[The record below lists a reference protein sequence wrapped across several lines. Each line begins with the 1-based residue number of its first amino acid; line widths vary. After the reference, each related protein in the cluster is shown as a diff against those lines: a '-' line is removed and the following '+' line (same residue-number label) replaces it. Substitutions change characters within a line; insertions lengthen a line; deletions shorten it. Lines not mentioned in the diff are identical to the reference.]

1 MSGLPLVF
9 GICVFTLPAIVFPN
23 RFGVRLAV
31 LLLCLIA
38 AAGGHAGGLVLGGPL
53 WLLGLTVAICSW
65 TSRRTAQALETKR
78 QLAVEDRRHREM
90 LELLAAQ
97 AAQTAGA
104 ADLVPEGAQPA

>member
-1 MSGLPLVF
+1 MSGLGLVF
-9 GICVFTLPAIVFPN
+9 GICVFTFPAIVFPN

-53 WLLGLTVAICSW
+53 WLLGLIVAICGW
-65 TSRRTAQALETKR
+65 TSGRTAQALETKR
-78 QLAVEDRRHREM
+78 QQAVEDRQHREM

-97 AAQTAGA
+97 KAGA
-104 ADLVPEGAQPA
+104 PGLQPA

>member
-9 GICVFTLPAIVFPN
+9 GICVFTPAIVFPN

-65 TSRRTAQALETKR
+65 TSGRTAQALETKR
-78 QLAVEDRRHREM
+78 QLAVEDRRHREL
-90 LELLAAQ
+90 LELL